1 VIRGSC
7 WTSRARG
14 PISSAER
21 KRKREREDE
30 KVASNSRKLLPNCK
44 VENEGEIGNCRGSIR
59 ERRDNPPIDLFQEA
73 PFCPRSLNFLGNF
86 VVGLTKGLQLY
97 SLDIHPPRM
106 NIEREKTQGNFSDS
120 HDEEQF
126 GRHNPNV
133 SFLEN
138 FSKI

>member
-7 WTSRARG
+7 RTSRTRG

-21 KRKREREDE
+21 ERERKDE

-73 PFCPRSLNFLGNF
+73 PFRPRSLNFLGNF

-97 SLDIHPPRM
+97 SLDIHAPRM
-106 NIEREKTQGNFSDS
+106 NIGREKKLKEISRTLMMKSS
-120 HDEEQF
+120 SIKSS
-126 GRHNPNV
+126 RH
-133 SFLEN
+133 
-138 FSKI
+138 